1 MEFLFSSLIYDQ
13 RIYPLWIYHFFCAC
27 VISVVGVVSNDN
39 MWVVVVCTF
48 FVVAHIFQKY
58 PAKTNNFEFVVVL
71 AHVHANLCYCRICFM
86 YIPLLSF
93 Y

>member
-1 MEFLFSSLIYDQ
+1 MIKGSNLFGFITFLCLCD
-13 RIYPLWIYHFFCAC
+13 
-27 VISVVGVVSNDN
+27 SVVGVVSNDK